1 MKCLAVALDFDGTIA
16 VNDQLDPGV
25 REAIGS
31 LRSANI
37 VVLIVTG
44 RILSELERVAGNLHF
59 VDAVVAE
66 NGAVIHFPDSG
77 YTKRLGDAP
86 PDSLIQAARLEGVSI
101 QVGSSVVETDA
112 HEAARVL
119 AILQRLELPLALSFN
134 RGRLMVLPQSVSKAT
149 GLREIF
155 KGLRLSLHNAIA
167 IGDGENDHELLRS
180 CEFGIAVSWGSAT
193 LKMVSD
199 YVIDG
204 TGPEAV
210 GAYLKNLAV
219 SKQIPDP
226 VKVRR
231 NLLLGYTPSG
241 NPFSLTIRGQR
252 MLIAGDTKSGKSWA
266 AGLICEQLILLGY
279 ALLII
284 DPEGDYTSLE
294 ALPGVVVYGGADPLP
309 KPRDLL
315 RALRHADISV
325 VVDLSHTSMDQRY
338 EYIQNLLVSLKT
350 LREVTGLPHY
360 IVLDEA
366 HYFFPRSVPSS
377 EIEDMHLDSSLLITY
392 RVSLLHPALLQ
403 KVDAVMLTRES
414 EPRECQALQQLCET
428 CKADIGEEQWSNT
441 VGMLALGEA
450 VALPINPEGGGRI
463 TKFHLVPRL
472 TPHVRHVAKYVDIP
486 VPVSDQF
493 VFWKNGSPSGRSART
508 LGQLVEIMEE
518 EPIEHLNHHL
528 LRHDFS
534 KWIAGIFGDYPLAHS
549 VEIIEH
555 EYQSGNRSNVTGHLV
570 EAIRTRYQFTDPL
583 R

>member
-16 VNDQLDPGV
+16 TNDQLNPTV
-25 REAIGS
+25 REAIAG
-31 LRSANI
+31 LRSANV

-77 YTKRLGDAP
+77 YTKVLGDAP

-101 QVGSSVVETDA
+101 RVGSSVVETDA
-112 HEAARVL
+112 HEASRLL
-119 AILQRLELPLALSFN
+119 AILQRLELPLTLSFN

-149 GLREIF
+149 GLKEIF

-167 IGDGENDHELLRS
+167 IGDGENDHELLHS

-193 LKMVSD
+193 LKAISD
-199 YVIDG
+199 YVING

-210 GAYLKNLAV
+210 GAYLKEMAIHR
-219 SKQIPDP
+219 QIPESSKP
-226 VKVRR
+226 RR
-231 NLLLGYTPSG
+231 NLLLGYTSSG
-241 NPFSLTIRGQR
+241 DPFSLTIRGQR
-252 MLIAGDTKSGKSWA
+252 TLIAGDTKSGKSWA

-284 DPEGDYTSLE
+284 DPEGDYISLE

-325 VVDLSHTSMDQRY
+325 VVDLSHTPMDERC
-338 EYIQNLLVSLKT
+338 EYIHNLLISLKT

-366 HYFFPRSVPSS
+366 HYFFPRGMQPSV
-377 EIEDMHLDSSLLITY
+377 IEDLHLDSSLLITY
-392 RVSLLHPALLQ
+392 RVSLLHPTLLRNI
-403 KVDAVMLTRES
+403 DAVILTRES
-414 EPRECQALQQLCET
+414 EPKECQALEQVCET
-428 CKADIGEEQWSNT
+428 CNASILEEQWPNM

-450 VALPINPEGGGRI
+450 AVLPVNSEAEGRI
-463 TKFHLVPRL
+463 TKLRLVPRL

-493 VFWKNGSPSGRSART
+493 VFWRNGSPSGRTART
-508 LGQLVEIMEE
+508 LGQLVEIVEE
-518 EPIEHLNHHL
+518 EPLEYVKHHL
-528 LRHDFS
+528 SKHDFS
-534 KWIAGIFGDYPLAHS
+534 KWIAGVFGDYPLAQS
-549 VEIIEH
+549 IGLIEDEYRSSSGENVVEHI
-555 EYQSGNRSNVTGHLV
+555 V
-570 EAIRTRYQFTDPL
+570 ELIRTRYQFTDPL

>member
-16 VNDQLDPGV
+16 VNDRLDLTV
-25 REAIGS
+25 REAIAS

-37 VVLIVTG
+37 VVLLVTG
-44 RILSELERVAGNLHF
+44 RILSELERVAGSLHF

-77 YTKRLGDAP
+77 YTKVLGDPP

-101 QVGSSVVETDA
+101 RAGSSVVETDA
-112 HEAARVL
+112 HEAARIL
-119 AILQRLELPLALSFN
+119 AILQRLELPLTLSFN

-149 GLREIF
+149 GLKEIF

-180 CEFGIAVSWGSAT
+180 CEFGAAVSWGSAT
-193 LKMVSD
+193 LGMASD
-199 YVIDG
+199 FVIHG
-204 TGPEAV
+204 NGPEAV
-210 GAYLKNLAV
+210 GVYLKELAMNR
-219 SKQIPDP
+219 QIPES

-241 NPFSLTIRGQR
+241 NPFSLAVRAQR
-252 MLIAGDTKSGKSWA
+252 ILIAGDTKSGKSWA

-325 VVDLSHTSMDQRY
+325 VVDLSHTPMEQRC

-350 LREVTGLPHY
+350 LRGVTGLPHY

-366 HYFFPRSVPSS
+366 HYFFPRNMSPSV
-377 EIEDMHLDSSLLITY
+377 ITDLHLDSSLLITY

-403 KVDAVMLTRES
+403 DVDTVILTRES
-414 EPRECQALQQLCET
+414 EPKECQALNELCET
-428 CKADIGEEQWSNT
+428 CDTGMLEEQWQNT

-450 VALPINPEGGGRI
+450 AGLPINPRGEGKI
-463 TKFHLVPRL
+463 TKFRLVPRL

-493 VFWKNGSPSGRSART
+493 VFWRNGSPSGRAART
-508 LGQLVEIMEE
+508 LGQLVEILEK

-534 KWIAGIFGDYPLAHS
+534 KWIAGIFGDYPLAQS
-549 VEIIEH
+549 VDIIEA
-555 EYQSGNRSNVTGHLV
+555 EYQTGDRSKVVEQLA